1 MAEEK
6 QVDGSGHPLPASEEA
21 RRDLVPEHLVEEKGL
36 GDDPAER
43 TTPPGQAVGPD
54 GEPYEPGGDEG
65 NC

>member
-6 QVDGSGHPLPASEEA
+6 QTEGSRHPLPASEEA
-21 RRDLVPEHLVEEKGL
+21 RHDLVPEHLVEEKGL

-43 TTPPGQAVGPD
+43 TSPPRQAVDPD
-54 GEPYEPGGDEG
+54 GKPYTPGADEG